1 MSLFDWI
8 LRARP
13 HPSVRVE
20 EAPPGHP
27 PGELEVRIGY
37 TFTRPDLLQLALT
50 HRSHTG
56 QQEGARALSNE
67 RLEFLGDA
75 VLDLCI
81 SHHLFLR
88 FPDKKEGELTK
99 LKSLIVSGPFLVR
112 LAGQINLG
120 RHLRLSESEERTGG
134 RQRASILEDAYE
146 ALLGAMYL
154 DGGLPAADAFV
165 RRHVLENLDLGQASR
180 DNRNYK
186 SLLLELAQSRG
197 LGNPTYRVVEE
208 VGPDHSKHFLVEVLV
223 GEQALGRGSGASKKK
238 AEQEA
243 AKEGL
248 SALEAPRQS
257 RAAAS
262 HAG

>member
-1 MSLFDWI
+1 MSLLDWI
-8 LRARP
+8 LRGRP
-13 HPSVRVE
+13 RPAGE
-20 EAPPGHP
+20 PAADEAPRE
-27 PGELEVRIGY
+27 PGELERRIGHV
-37 TFTRPDLLQLALT
+37 FARPELLQLALT

-56 QQEGARALSNE
+56 QMEGARALSNE

-75 VLDLCI
+75 VLDLCV

-112 LAGQINLG
+112 LAGQIDLG

-146 ALLGAMYL
+146 ALLGALYL
-154 DGGLPAADAFV
+154 DGGLPAAEEFV
-165 RRHVLENLDLGQASR
+165 RVHVLENLDLGQASR

-223 GEQALGRGSGASKKK
+223 GEHALGQGSGASKKK

-243 AKEGL
+243 AREGL
-248 SALEAPRQS
+248 
-257 RAAAS
+257 
-262 HAG
+262 AGLDVRLGTRVPPTHG